1 MKPYTLKL
9 ETKYVVNLFES
20 LFVSLIVF
28 LSLLAVPYYIMPIIV
43 ILAIICFIWFVHSLY
58 KYIKFKRESIN
69 YEVLVISKNG
79 VEFGDENEITNI
91 AWDDISEI
99 FIQRKGYSRN
109 VWAELVFCLRTGDKC
124 IFSLENY
131 MPAIN
136 MFRIRK
142 SLIFFSK
149 RKDIISKSCNLW
161 LLL

>member
-9 ETKYVVNLFES
+9 GTKHVINLFES
-20 LFVSLIVF
+20 LFVSIIVF

-43 ILAIICFIWFVHSLY
+43 VLAIICFIWFVHSLD
-58 KYIKFKRESIN
+58 KYIKFKREGIN

-91 AWDDISEI
+91 AWNDISEI

-136 MFRIRK
+136 IFRIRK